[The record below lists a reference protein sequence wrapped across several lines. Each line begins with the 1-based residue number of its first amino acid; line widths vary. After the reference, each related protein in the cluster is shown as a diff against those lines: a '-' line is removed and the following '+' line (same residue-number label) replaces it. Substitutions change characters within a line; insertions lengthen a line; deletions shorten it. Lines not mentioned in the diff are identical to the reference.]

1 MRLNRLRIALP
12 IAALATM
19 AVTAAPAASAATTLS
34 ALPASPATS
43 TTSCSASNV
52 WLRVWG
58 GSGEHCYTGNGSL
71 AVSLPTVTRAQVLGS
86 HQACLYAV
94 VGREVC
100 GTGPDLLF
108 ISPPINVARISLIT
122 Y

>member
-1 MRLNRLRIALP
+1 MRLSRLRTALP

-19 AVTAAPAASAATTLS
+19 AVASAPAASAAT
-34 ALPASPATS
+34 ASPATS

-58 GSGEHCYTGNGSL
+58 GTGEHCYTGNGSL
-71 AVSLPTVTRAQVLGS
+71 AVSLPTVTRAQVLAP
-86 HQACLYAV
+86 HQACLYSL
-94 VGREVC
+94 GREVC

-108 ISPPINVARISLIT
+108 ISPPINVTRISLLT